1 MRAPTPPD
9 LRRAAQPVRV
19 GVQPVDGGHLQCL
32 DCGRWY
38 RALGHHLAKAHHTS
52 TADYRRRHE
61 LPAGLPLLAAD
72 LRAGWARRARSQ
84 YPTNTGLHHAQEP
97 QLARAAL
104 RLAHRARAESG
115 QRTGARLAQQ
125 QQLAARSAEVR
136 AATRARYDQAA
147 RALGH
152 PSIDALLAATRLQ
165 PARHLA
171 AMLRV
176 SKSTAGRLR
185 QLYAPEPD
193 PETRRA
199 QVVRWTPEPAT
210 TSSHNEQAT
219 RTRPPCTRPP
229 AGNLTSLSL
238 GYSGCPCKPP
248 TGSAAPSPATQADPS
263 RDGRCAKLRR
273 KPRLGVDLV
282 GALSGS
288 MSGPTG
294 IGRVVEVGGSV
305 AAGGRALRRTAGRD
319 PGR

>member
-199 QVVRWTPEPAT
+199 QVVRALTRARHDQLAQRAGHPDAT
-210 TSSHNEQAT
+210 ALYAAT
-219 RTRPPCTRPP
+219 RGQPDIVVAR
-229 AGNLTSLSL
+229 LL
-238 GYSGCPCKPP
+238 GVSVQ
-248 TGSAAPSPATQADPS
+248 TANRIRRAQPSDPS
-263 RDGRCAKLRR
+263 
-273 KPRLGVDLV
+273 
-282 GALSGS
+282 
-288 MSGPTG
+288 
-294 IGRVVEVGGSV
+294 
-305 AAGGRALRRTAGRD
+305 
-319 PGR
+319 